1 MIGRDADPTALMQS
15 KIPMAQQGF
24 RILNPYDT
32 NVGPQE
38 RPKGEYAPDL
48 LPIALL
54 WSILRNPYRVN
65 GKSLKIDPI
74 WPVEIAQMFR

>member
-1 MIGRDADPTALMQS
+1 MR
-15 KIPMAQQGF
+15 AQKEKYTIQITHGIA
-24 RILNPYDT
+24 RVQDSEPLRAC
-32 NVGPQE
+32 VGPQE